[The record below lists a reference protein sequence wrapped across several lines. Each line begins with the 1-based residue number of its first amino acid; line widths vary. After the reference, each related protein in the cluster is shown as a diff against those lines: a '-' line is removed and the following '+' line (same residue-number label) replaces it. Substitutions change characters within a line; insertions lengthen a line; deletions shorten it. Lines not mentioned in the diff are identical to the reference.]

1 MVTQTDICNFAL
13 SKIGNSKK
21 TVNIDQPVTAEDKA
35 CALWYDNTRQVALR
49 TGLFNFSVKR
59 AILALPVEN
68 TPAFGW
74 SYQYKLPQDCLK
86 LLGIGSPGD
95 DYDYDVEG
103 GYILT
108 DYNFEG
114 KLPIRYIRDVKD
126 PNEYDALFIK
136 YFSTLLAVE
145 LASDVNKNSELR
157 NLMEELSSMYK
168 QMAQT
173 ASSNE
178 TKIIK
183 ISRSKFMASKYGFV
197 KGNYK
202 K

>member
-1 MVTQTDICNFAL
+1 MVTETDICNFAL
-13 SKIGNSKK
+13 SKTGNSKK
-21 TVNIDQPVTAEDKA
+21 VVNIDQPTSTEEKA

-59 AILALPVEN
+59 AILALPVDN

-74 SYQYKLPQDCLK
+74 KYQFKLPQDCLK

-95 DYDYDVEG
+95 DCDYDVEG

-108 DYNFEG
+108 DDDFGG

-126 PNEYDALFIK
+126 TTEYDPLFIK

-157 NLMEELSSMYK
+157 NLMEELSGMYK

-183 ISRSKFMASKYGFV
+183 ISRSKFMASKYGYV

-202 K
+202 R